1 VIILVKFITGK
12 YYTKVIITWFKSK
25 ANTIAMANVKTKT
38 NAMANVKTKTNA
50 KTKVKVKNLIP
61 YNFNK

>member
-1 VIILVKFITGK
+1 MIILVKFITGK

-38 NAMANVKTKTNA
+38 NA